1 MQIARAAYKP
11 KLPSALCGAVKV
23 IEGEATQ
30 SVANQD
36 EIKALFPNT
45 YGMPIVEFE
54 SSEAENG
61 MAMNVGVIL
70 SGGQAP
76 GGHNVITGLFD
87 TIKKIASEGPCIL
100 VGRCADYALE
110 DFDNVYIVD
119 SKSLSTG
126 IALLAIKAAQLA
138 QDGLDAKTIAHEMEY
153 KREKVVT
160 TFILDKLEFLYKGGR
175 CSGVAMLGANVLG
188 IKPSIV
194 MVDGKLQV
202 GKKYRGKLENC
213 QMQYVRDLLEQY
225 AGRIDTDRAFLS
237 RTAGVSDE
245 QMKALQKEIHKTLKF
260 KEYIVSTVGCTIT
273 SHCGERTFTFEFM
286 LK

>member
-1 MQIARAAYKP
+1 MARTIISTDSPADVPAEIRERYDIRVIPLHIILDDDCFEDGVNIQPDDLYAFYKKTGRLP
-11 KLPSALCGAVKV
+11 KTSAVSVAEYTDFFKELTQDGSSVVHISFSSALS
-23 IEGEATQ
+23 ATHQ
-30 SVANQD
+30 NARL
-36 EIKALFPNT
+36 A
-45 YGMPIVEFE
+45 
-54 SSEAENG
+54 A
-61 MAMNVGVIL
+61 
-70 SGGQAP
+70 
-76 GGHNVITGLFD
+76 
-87 TIKKIASEGPCIL
+87 
-100 VGRCADYALE
+100 E

-194 MVDGKLQV
+194 MADGKLQV

-237 RTAGVSDE
+237 RTAGVSDG

>member
-1 MQIARAAYKP
+1 MARTIISTDSPADVPAEIRERYDIRVIPLHIILDDDCFEDGVNIQPDDLYAFYKKTGRLP
-11 KLPSALCGAVKV
+11 KTSAVSVAEYTDFFKELTQDGSSVVHISFSSALS
-23 IEGEATQ
+23 ATHQ
-30 SVANQD
+30 NARL
-36 EIKALFPNT
+36 A
-45 YGMPIVEFE
+45 
-54 SSEAENG
+54 A
-61 MAMNVGVIL
+61 
-70 SGGQAP
+70 
-76 GGHNVITGLFD
+76 
-87 TIKKIASEGPCIL
+87 
-100 VGRCADYALE
+100 E

-160 TFILDKLEFLYKGGR
+160 TFVLDKLEFLYKGGR

>member
-1 MQIARAAYKP
+1 MARRIISTDSPADVPAEIRERYDIRVIPLHIILDDDCFEDGVNIQPDDLYAFYKKTGRLP
-11 KLPSALCGAVKV
+11 KTSAVSVAEYTDFFKELTQDGSSVVHISFSSALS
-23 IEGEATQ
+23 ATHQ
-30 SVANQD
+30 NARL
-36 EIKALFPNT
+36 A
-45 YGMPIVEFE
+45 
-54 SSEAENG
+54 A
-61 MAMNVGVIL
+61 
-70 SGGQAP
+70 
-76 GGHNVITGLFD
+76 
-87 TIKKIASEGPCIL
+87 
-100 VGRCADYALE
+100 E

-126 IALLAIKAAQLA
+126 IALLAIKAVQLA

-225 AGRIDTDRAFLS
+225 TGRIDTDRAFLS

>member
-1 MQIARAAYKP
+1 MAGTIISTDSPADVPAEIRERYDIRVIPLHIILDDDCFEDGVNIQPDDLYAFYKKTGRLP
-11 KLPSALCGAVKV
+11 KTSAVSVAEYTDFFRELTSDGSSVVHISFSSALS
-23 IEGEATQ
+23 ATHQ
-30 SVANQD
+30 NARL
-36 EIKALFPNT
+36 A
-45 YGMPIVEFE
+45 
-54 SSEAENG
+54 A
-61 MAMNVGVIL
+61 
-70 SGGQAP
+70 
-76 GGHNVITGLFD
+76 
-87 TIKKIASEGPCIL
+87 
-100 VGRCADYALE
+100 E

>member
-1 MQIARAAYKP
+1 MARTIISTDSPADVPAEIRERYDIRVIPLHIILDDDCFEDGVNIQPDDLYAFYKKTGRLP
-11 KLPSALCGAVKV
+11 KTSAVSVAEYTDFFRELTSDGSSVVHISFSSALS
-23 IEGEATQ
+23 ATHQ
-30 SVANQD
+30 NARL
-36 EIKALFPNT
+36 A
-45 YGMPIVEFE
+45 
-54 SSEAENG
+54 A
-61 MAMNVGVIL
+61 
-70 SGGQAP
+70 
-76 GGHNVITGLFD
+76 
-87 TIKKIASEGPCIL
+87 
-100 VGRCADYALE
+100 E

-126 IALLAIKAAQLA
+126 IALLAIKAALLA

-194 MVDGKLQV
+194 MADGKLQV

-225 AGRIDTDRAFLS
+225 AGRVDTDRAFLS

>member
-1 MQIARAAYKP
+1 MARTIISTDSPADVPAEIRERYDIRVIPLHIILDDDCFEDGVNIQPDDLYAFYK
-11 KLPSALCGAVKV
+11 KTGRLSKTSAVSVAEYTDFFKELTQDGSSVVHISFSSALS
-23 IEGEATQ
+23 ATHQ
-30 SVANQD
+30 NARL
-36 EIKALFPNT
+36 A
-45 YGMPIVEFE
+45 
-54 SSEAENG
+54 A
-61 MAMNVGVIL
+61 
-70 SGGQAP
+70 
-76 GGHNVITGLFD
+76 
-87 TIKKIASEGPCIL
+87 
-100 VGRCADYALE
+100 E

-160 TFILDKLEFLYKGGR
+160 TFILDKLEFLYKGGS

-194 MVDGKLQV
+194 MADGKLQV

-245 QMKALQKEIHKTLKF
+245 QMKALQKEINKTLKF

>member
-1 MQIARAAYKP
+1 MARTIISTDSPADVPAEIRERYDIRVIPLHIILDNDCFEDGVNIQPDDLYAFYKKTGRLP
-11 KLPSALCGAVKV
+11 KTSAVSVAEYTDFFQELTKDGSSVVHISFSSALS
-23 IEGEATQ
+23 ATHQ
-30 SVANQD
+30 NARL
-36 EIKALFPNT
+36 A
-45 YGMPIVEFE
+45 
-54 SSEAENG
+54 A
-61 MAMNVGVIL
+61 
-70 SGGQAP
+70 
-76 GGHNVITGLFD
+76 
-87 TIKKIASEGPCIL
+87 
-100 VGRCADYALE
+100 E

-119 SKSLSTG
+119 SKSLTTG
-126 IALLAIKAAQLA
+126 ITLLAIKAAQLA
-138 QDGLDAKTIAHEMEY
+138 KDGVDAKTIAHEMEY

-175 CSGVAMLGANVLG
+175 CSGIAMLGANVLG

-194 MVDGKLQV
+194 MVDGTLQV

>member
-1 MQIARAAYKP
+1 MARTIISTDSPADVPTEIRERYDIRVIPLHIILDDDCFEDGVNIQPDDLYAFYKKTGRLP
-11 KLPSALCGAVKV
+11 KTSAVSVAEYTDFFKELTQDGSSVVHISFSSALS
-23 IEGEATQ
+23 ATHQ
-30 SVANQD
+30 NARL
-36 EIKALFPNT
+36 A
-45 YGMPIVEFE
+45 
-54 SSEAENG
+54 A
-61 MAMNVGVIL
+61 
-70 SGGQAP
+70 
-76 GGHNVITGLFD
+76 
-87 TIKKIASEGPCIL
+87 
-100 VGRCADYALE
+100 E

>member
-1 MQIARAAYKP
+1 MARTIISTDSPADVPAEIRERYDIRVIPLHIILDDDCFEDGVNIQPDDLYAFYKKTGRLP
-11 KLPSALCGAVKV
+11 KTSAVSVAEYTDFFKELTQDGSSVVHIGFSSALS
-23 IEGEATQ
+23 ATHQ
-30 SVANQD
+30 NARL
-36 EIKALFPNT
+36 A
-45 YGMPIVEFE
+45 
-54 SSEAENG
+54 A
-61 MAMNVGVIL
+61 
-70 SGGQAP
+70 
-76 GGHNVITGLFD
+76 
-87 TIKKIASEGPCIL
+87 
-100 VGRCADYALE
+100 E

>member
-1 MQIARAAYKP
+1 MARTIISTDSPADVPAEIRERYDIRVIPLHIILDDDCFEDGVNIQPDDLYVFYKKTGRLP
-11 KLPSALCGAVKV
+11 KTSAVSVAEYTDFFKELTQDGSSVVHISFSSALS
-23 IEGEATQ
+23 ATHQ
-30 SVANQD
+30 NARL
-36 EIKALFPNT
+36 A
-45 YGMPIVEFE
+45 
-54 SSEAENG
+54 A
-61 MAMNVGVIL
+61 
-70 SGGQAP
+70 
-76 GGHNVITGLFD
+76 
-87 TIKKIASEGPCIL
+87 
-100 VGRCADYALE
+100 E

-225 AGRIDTDRAFLS
+225 TGRIDTDRAFLS

>member
-1 MQIARAAYKP
+1 MARTIISTDSPADVPAEIRERYDIRVIPLHIILDDDCFDDGVNIQPDDLYAFYKKTGRLP
-11 KLPSALCGAVKV
+11 KTSAVSVAEYTDFFKELTQDGSSVVHISFSSALS
-23 IEGEATQ
+23 ATHQ
-30 SVANQD
+30 NARL
-36 EIKALFPNT
+36 A
-45 YGMPIVEFE
+45 
-54 SSEAENG
+54 A
-61 MAMNVGVIL
+61 
-70 SGGQAP
+70 
-76 GGHNVITGLFD
+76 
-87 TIKKIASEGPCIL
+87 
-100 VGRCADYALE
+100 E

-194 MVDGKLQV
+194 MADGKLQV

>member
-1 MQIARAAYKP
+1 MARTIISTDSPADVPAEIRERYDIRVIPLHIILDDDCFEDGVNIQPDDLYAFYKKTGRLP
-11 KLPSALCGAVKV
+11 KTSAVSVAEYTDFFKELTQDGSSVVHISFSSALS
-23 IEGEATQ
+23 ATHQ
-30 SVANQD
+30 NARL
-36 EIKALFPNT
+36 A
-45 YGMPIVEFE
+45 
-54 SSEAENG
+54 A
-61 MAMNVGVIL
+61 
-70 SGGQAP
+70 
-76 GGHNVITGLFD
+76 
-87 TIKKIASEGPCIL
+87 
-100 VGRCADYALE
+100 E

-245 QMKALQKEIHKTLKF
+245 QMKALQKEIHKTHT
-260 KEYIVSTVGCTIT
+260 Y
-273 SHCGERTFTFEFM
+273 
-286 LK
+286 

>member
-1 MQIARAAYKP
+1 MARTIISTDSPADVPAEIRERYDVRVIPLHIILDDDCFEDGVNIQPDDLYAFYKKTGRLP
-11 KLPSALCGAVKV
+11 KTSAVSVAEYTDFFKELTQDGSSVVHISFSSALS
-23 IEGEATQ
+23 ATHQ
-30 SVANQD
+30 NARL
-36 EIKALFPNT
+36 A
-45 YGMPIVEFE
+45 
-54 SSEAENG
+54 A
-61 MAMNVGVIL
+61 
-70 SGGQAP
+70 
-76 GGHNVITGLFD
+76 
-87 TIKKIASEGPCIL
+87 
-100 VGRCADYALE
+100 E

>member
-1 MQIARAAYKP
+1 MARTIISTDSPADVPAEIRERYDIRVIPLHIILDDDCFEDGVNIQPDDLYAFYKKTGRLP
-11 KLPSALCGAVKV
+11 KTSAVSVAEYTDFFKELTQDGSSVVHISFSSALS
-23 IEGEATQ
+23 ATHQ
-30 SVANQD
+30 NARL
-36 EIKALFPNT
+36 A
-45 YGMPIVEFE
+45 
-54 SSEAENG
+54 A
-61 MAMNVGVIL
+61 A
-70 SGGQAP
+70 
-76 GGHNVITGLFD
+76 
-87 TIKKIASEGPCIL
+87 
-100 VGRCADYALE
+100 

-225 AGRIDTDRAFLS
+225 AGRIDTDRAVLS

>member
-1 MQIARAAYKP
+1 MARTIISTDSPADVPAEIRERYDIRVIPLHIILDDDCFEDGVNIQPDDLYAFYKKTGRLP
-11 KLPSALCGAVKV
+11 KTSAVSVAEYTDFFKELTQDGGSVVHISFSSALS
-23 IEGEATQ
+23 ATHQ
-30 SVANQD
+30 NARL
-36 EIKALFPNT
+36 A
-45 YGMPIVEFE
+45 
-54 SSEAENG
+54 A
-61 MAMNVGVIL
+61 
-70 SGGQAP
+70 
-76 GGHNVITGLFD
+76 
-87 TIKKIASEGPCIL
+87 
-100 VGRCADYALE
+100 E

>member
-1 MQIARAAYKP
+1 MARTIISTDSPADVPAEIRERYDIRVIPLHIILDNDCFEDGVNIQPDDLYAFDKKTGRLP
-11 KLPSALCGAVKV
+11 KTSAVSVAEYTDFFKELTQDGSSVVHISFSSALS
-23 IEGEATQ
+23 ATHQ
-30 SVANQD
+30 NARL
-36 EIKALFPNT
+36 A
-45 YGMPIVEFE
+45 
-54 SSEAENG
+54 A
-61 MAMNVGVIL
+61 
-70 SGGQAP
+70 
-76 GGHNVITGLFD
+76 
-87 TIKKIASEGPCIL
+87 
-100 VGRCADYALE
+100 E

>member
-1 MQIARAAYKP
+1 MARTIISTDSPADVPAEIRERYDIRVIPLHIILDDDCFEDGVNIQPDDLYAFYKKTGRLP
-11 KLPSALCGAVKV
+11 KTSAVSVAKYTDFFKELTQDGSSVVHISFSSALS
-23 IEGEATQ
+23 ATHQ
-30 SVANQD
+30 NARL
-36 EIKALFPNT
+36 A
-45 YGMPIVEFE
+45 
-54 SSEAENG
+54 A
-61 MAMNVGVIL
+61 
-70 SGGQAP
+70 
-76 GGHNVITGLFD
+76 
-87 TIKKIASEGPCIL
+87 
-100 VGRCADYALE
+100 E